1 MNLSFQKIIMINF
14 IFSMIILVCCL
25 VGCKQGLRVEMVEG
39 TVTFEGKPVADADV
53 CFTPKN
59 GQSGIPAIGKTD
71 SNGIYRLTS
80 AQGGAF
86 GKGAV
91 TGEYEV
97 RIMKYTDLDAVE
109 PVNPQLG
116 DVVPLAN
123 PKHHLPEKYADVKT
137 SELTATVQKGKNVI
151 NFDLST
157 P

>member
-1 MNLSFQKIIMINF
+1 MLQKL
-14 IFSMIILVCCL
+14 IFMLLLISATVLT
-25 VGCKQGLRVEMVEG
+25 GCGTKGPVVQYVEG

-53 CFTPKN
+53 CFTPTT
-59 GQSGIPAIGKTD
+59 GQSGIPAVGKTD
-71 SNGIYRLTS
+71 SNGMYRLTS

-91 TGEYEV
+91 AGGYEV
-97 RIMKYTDLDAVE
+97 RIIKYLDLDAVE

-137 SELTATVQKGKNVI
+137 SELTATVNKGKNVI
-151 NFDLST
+151 NFNLST